1 MLPYQ
6 TVSRKEDGIVI
17 VGLGGAGANIL
28 QRFRG
33 SSAENVRLCI
43 MSLDER
49 LGREVGNVEFLQ
61 LGAGLNHGLGSGGD
75 PEVGR
80 LAMEESR
87 EDIAALL
94 ENARLL
100 VMVVGLG
107 GGTGSGVAPLLAELA
122 SKAGVFLVS
131 VLVMPFGFEGHR
143 RREQADRAL
152 EKISSV
158 SDLVFCFENDYMEE
172 LFRTRNGAMAVFEET
187 NSLLSQATASI
198 PMLANSPGIINI
210 GLDEL
215 VTALRNNDS
224 RCIYGSGTGYGPHR
238 AEDAARAALESPLVA
253 FHNAL
258 ALAHTVIVHIAG
270 GNNMSLSELRTVMEM
285 IRSSLGHEHVNVFFG
300 AAVKPRL
307 GEEIRVSLI
316 ASVDDGELRAAI
328 AEEEAEAEQLQAD
341 IPAAEEKPVETAVE
355 EIPEEDEESV
365 EEPEEES
372 EIGEDI
378 FANEEEEEPVSPA
391 PQRYTPEPRPSV
403 STELPRPEPR
413 PSMRPEPPR
422 PEPRPIMRP
431 EPPRPEPR
439 PIMRPEPLRPEPR
452 PSMRPEPLRPEPRPS
467 MRPEPLRPA
476 VSPSEMRTVEP
487 ASAFVSPRSGRAES
501 SLFDGS
507 ASQGFFDLDGQS
519 VQGTLPKD
527 SEDEMDERVRNL
539 FSDDAPH
546 VFPVSSGHFSPE
558 SARRRRAPEDADEE
572 KDFALRYN
580 DLRDMFPE

>member
-6 TVSRKEDGIVI
+6 SVSRKEDGIVI

-49 LGREVGNVEFLQ
+49 LGREVGNVEFIQ

-75 PEVGR
+75 PEMGR
-80 LAMEESR
+80 LAVEESR
-87 EDIAALL
+87 EEIAGLL

-107 GGTGSGVAPLLAELA
+107 GGTGSGVAPVLAEMA

-131 VLVMPFGFEGHR
+131 VLVMPFGFEGRR

-158 SDLVFCFENDYMEE
+158 SDLVFCFENDYMED
-172 LFRTRNGAMAVFEET
+172 LFRTRNGAMAVFEEA

-224 RCIYGSGTGYGPHR
+224 RCIYGTGTGYGPHR

-253 FHNAL
+253 YHNAL
-258 ALAHTVIVHIAG
+258 GLAHTVIVHIAG
-270 GNNMSLSELRTVMEM
+270 GNNMSLSELRTAMET
-285 IRSSLGHEHVNVFFG
+285 IRKGLGNDEVNFFFG

-316 ASVDDGELRAAI
+316 ASVDAGEFRAAI
-328 AEEEAEAEQLQAD
+328 EAEEAETAAAAEQEEEELPEEQ
-341 IPAAEEKPVETAVE
+341 PAAE
-355 EIPEEDEESV
+355 DEV
-365 EEPEEES
+365 EEPEEDAAE
-372 EIGEDI
+372 ETAEELAEEETGEDI
-378 FANEEEEEPVSPA
+378 FADEEEEEEEEVPPA
-391 PQRYTPEPRPSV
+391 PQRYVPAPRPVPAV
-403 STELPRPEPR
+403 SAEPVVPRPIPAPVERTVAPLPQPRPFTPAPRPLTPAQIPAQIRPVTPSPMPVSRPEPTPVR
-413 PSMRPEPPR
+413 SEP
-422 PEPRPIMRP
+422 
-431 EPPRPEPR
+431 
-439 PIMRPEPLRPEPR
+439 
-452 PSMRPEPLRPEPRPS
+452 
-467 MRPEPLRPA
+467 
-476 VSPSEMRTVEP
+476 
-487 ASAFVSPRSGRAES
+487 G
-501 SLFDGS
+501 LFDGS
-507 ASQGFFDLDGQS
+507 GSQGLFNLDGQP
-519 VQGTLPKD
+519 VQGTLPRD
-527 SEDEMDERVRNL
+527 AEDEMDERVRSL
-539 FSDDAPH
+539 FSDDTPH
-546 VFPVSSGHFSPE
+546 VPHAPRHYSPE
-558 SARRRRAPEDADEE
+558 ASRRRNMADDEEEE
-572 KDFALRYN
+572 KDFSLRYN

>member
-6 TVSRKEDGIVI
+6 SVSRKEDGIVI

-49 LGREVGNVEFLQ
+49 LGREAGNVEFIQ

-80 LAMEESR
+80 LAVEESR
-87 EDIAALL
+87 EKIAGLL

-107 GGTGSGVAPLLAELA
+107 GGTGSGVAPVLAEMA

-131 VLVMPFGFEGHR
+131 VLVMPFAFEGRR

-158 SDLVFCFENDYMEE
+158 SDLVFCFENDYMED
-172 LFRTRNGAMAVFEET
+172 LFRTRNGAMAVFEEANT
-187 NSLLSQATASI
+187 ILSQATASI

-224 RCIYGSGTGYGPHR
+224 RCIYGTGTGYGPHR

-253 FHNAL
+253 FHHAL
-258 ALAHTVIVHIAG
+258 GLAHTVIVHIAG
-270 GNNMSLSELRTVMEM
+270 GNNMSLSELRTAMETV
-285 IRSSLGHEHVNVFFG
+285 RKSLGNDEVNFFFG

-316 ASVDDGELRAAI
+316 ASIDAGEFRAAI
-328 AEEEAEAEQLQAD
+328 EAEEAEAVA
-341 IPAAEEKPVETAVE
+341 AAELAAAAAD
-355 EIPEEDEESV
+355 EDEA
-365 EEPEEES
+365 EPEEEELPDTEEENLAEDEAGDES
-372 EIGEDI
+372 TDI
-378 FANEEEEEPVSPA
+378 FGDEEEEEIVPPA
-391 PQRYTPEPRPSV
+391 PQRYAPAPRSESVVKPVPPAPRPMPV
-403 STELPRPEPR
+403 PTERPAASAPMPRAAAPLPRPAAPLPR
-413 PSMRPEPPR
+413 PATPAPVEVSRPVPAPVRSEP
-422 PEPRPIMRP
+422 
-431 EPPRPEPR
+431 
-439 PIMRPEPLRPEPR
+439 
-452 PSMRPEPLRPEPRPS
+452 
-467 MRPEPLRPA
+467 
-476 VSPSEMRTVEP
+476 
-487 ASAFVSPRSGRAES
+487 G
-501 SLFDGS
+501 LFDGS
-507 ASQGFFDLDGQS
+507 GSQGVFNLDGQP
-519 VQGTLPKD
+519 VQGTLPRD
-527 SEDEMDERVRNL
+527 SEDEMDERVRSL
-539 FSDDAPH
+539 FSDDVQVLPQSPRH
-546 VFPVSSGHFSPE
+546 YSPE
-558 SARRRRAPEDADEE
+558 ASRRRRMADDEEEE
-572 KDFALRYN
+572 KDFSLRYN

>member
-6 TVSRKEDGIVI
+6 SVLRKEDGIVI

-49 LGREVGNVEFLQ
+49 LGREAGNVEFIQ

-80 LAMEESR
+80 QAMEESR
-87 EDIAALL
+87 SEIEALL
-94 ENARLL
+94 RNARLL

-107 GGTGSGVAPLLAELA
+107 GGTGSGVAPVLAEMA

-131 VLVMPFGFEGHR
+131 VLVMPFSFEGRR
-143 RREQADRAL
+143 RREQADKAL
-152 EKISSV
+152 ENISAV

-172 LFRTRNGAMAVFEET
+172 LFRSRNGAMAVFEEA
-187 NSLLSQATASI
+187 NGLLSQATASI

-253 FHNAL
+253 YHNSL
-258 ALAHTVIVHIAG
+258 RHAHTVIVHIAG
-270 GNNMSLSELRTVMEM
+270 GNNMSLSELRTAMET
-285 IRSSLGHEHVNVFFG
+285 IRKQLGNDEVNFFFG

-316 ASVDDGELRAAI
+316 ASLDAGEFRLALEEEAAAAAAAAAAEQQEAAPEPEYAEAEPVEDEEPM
-328 AEEEAEAEQLQAD
+328 AEEEEEESLYAD
-341 IPAAEEKPVETAVE
+341 A
-355 EIPEEDEESV
+355 EEDELPEEPV
-365 EEPEEES
+365 EEED
-372 EIGEDI
+372 GEDI
-378 FANEEEEEPVSPA
+378 FADEEEVEEEEEPVQRFAPAPRSFSPA
-391 PQRYTPEPRPSV
+391 PAPRTYTPAPAPAPRSYTPA
-403 STELPRPEPR
+403 PAPEPA
-413 PSMRPEPPR
+413 PR
-422 PEPRPIMRP
+422 TYT
-431 EPPRPEPR
+431 
-439 PIMRPEPLRPEPR
+439 
-452 PSMRPEPLRPEPRPS
+452 
-467 MRPEPLRPA
+467 PA
-476 VSPSEMRTVEP
+476 P
-487 ASAFVSPRSGRAES
+487 APTPAPRSAAPATMPGI
-501 SLFDGS
+501 FDGS
-507 ASQGFFDLDGQS
+507 GSQGFFNLDGQP

-527 SEDEMDERVRNL
+527 SEDEYDERVRSL
-539 FSDDAPH
+539 FSDDAAP
-546 VFPVSSGHFSPE
+546 PMASPQRYSPE
-558 SARRRRAPEDADEE
+558 ASRRRRAADDEDEE
-572 KDFALRYN
+572 REFSTRYN

>member
-6 TVSRKEDGIVI
+6 SVSRKEDGIVI

-49 LGREVGNVEFLQ
+49 LGREAGNVEFIQ

-80 LAMEESR
+80 LAVEESR
-87 EDIAALL
+87 EEIAGLL

-107 GGTGSGVAPLLAELA
+107 GGTGSGVAPLLAEMA

-131 VLVMPFGFEGHR
+131 VLVMPFSFEGRR

-158 SDLVFCFENDYMEE
+158 SDLVFCFENDYMED
-172 LFRTRNGAMAVFEET
+172 LFRTRNGAMAVFEEANT
-187 NSLLSQATASI
+187 ILSQATASI

-224 RCIYGSGTGYGPHR
+224 RCIYGTGTGYGPHR

-258 ALAHTVIVHIAG
+258 GLAHTVIVHIAG
-270 GNNMSLSELRTVMEM
+270 GNNMSLSELRTAMEKV
-285 IRSSLGHEHVNVFFG
+285 RKSLGNDEVNFFFG

-316 ASVDDGELRAAI
+316 ASIDAGEFRAAI
-328 AEEEAEAEQLQAD
+328 EAEEAEAAA
-341 IPAAEEKPVETAVE
+341 AAEAEEAAADDEPETEAG
-355 EIPEEDEESV
+355 EEDFS
-365 EEPEEES
+365 
-372 EIGEDI
+372 
-378 FANEEEEEPVSPA
+378 EEEELEEVESEGVSADVFADEAEEAEDIEEEIAPPVL
-391 PQRYTPEPRPSV
+391 QRYTPV
-403 STELPRPEPR
+403 PRPEPVVK
-413 PSMRPEPPR
+413 PAAPAPR
-422 PEPRPIMRP
+422 PMP
-431 EPPRPEPR
+431 
-439 PIMRPEPLRPEPR
+439 
-452 PSMRPEPLRPEPRPS
+452 
-467 MRPEPLRPA
+467 
-476 VSPSEMRTVEP
+476 
-487 ASAFVSPRSGRAES
+487 
-501 SLFDGS
+501 
-507 ASQGFFDLDGQS
+507 
-519 VQGTLPKD
+519 
-527 SEDEMDERVRNL
+527 
-539 FSDDAPH
+539 
-546 VFPVSSGHFSPE
+546 
-558 SARRRRAPEDADEE
+558 
-572 KDFALRYN
+572 
-580 DLRDMFPE
+580 

>member
-6 TVSRKEDGIVI
+6 SVSRKEDGIVI

-49 LGREVGNVEFLQ
+49 LGREAGNVEFIQ

-80 LAMEESR
+80 LAVEESR
-87 EDIAALL
+87 EEIAGLL

-107 GGTGSGVAPLLAELA
+107 GGTGSGVAPLLAEMA

-131 VLVMPFGFEGHR
+131 VLVMPFSFEGRR

-158 SDLVFCFENDYMEE
+158 SDLVFCFENDYMED
-172 LFRTRNGAMAVFEET
+172 LFRTRNGAMAVFEEANT
-187 NSLLSQATASI
+187 ILSQATASI

-224 RCIYGSGTGYGPHR
+224 RCIYGTGTGYGPHR

-258 ALAHTVIVHIAG
+258 GLAHTVIVHIAG
-270 GNNMSLSELRTVMEM
+270 GNNMSLSELRTAMETV
-285 IRSSLGHEHVNVFFG
+285 RKSLGNDEVNFFFG

-316 ASVDDGELRAAI
+316 ASIDAGEFRAAI
-328 AEEEAEAEQLQAD
+328 EAEEAEAAAAAESAEAAADDEPETEAEEEDFSEEEELEEVESEGVSADVFADEAEEEAE
-341 IPAAEEKPVETAVE
+341 EEV
-355 EIPEEDEESV
+355 
-365 EEPEEES
+365 
-372 EIGEDI
+372 EDI
-378 FANEEEEEPVSPA
+378 EEEEEEIAPPVL
-391 PQRYTPEPRPSV
+391 QRYTPV
-403 STELPRPEPR
+403 PRPEPVVK
-413 PSMRPEPPR
+413 PAAPAPR
-422 PEPRPIMRP
+422 PMPAPVPRPATP
-431 EPPRPEPR
+431 APAPRPATPAPR
-439 PIMRPEPLRPEPR
+439 PVAPAPVEV
-452 PSMRPEPLRPEPRPS
+452 S
-467 MRPEPLRPA
+467 RPA
-476 VSPSEMRTVEP
+476 PVRSEP
-487 ASAFVSPRSGRAES
+487 G
-501 SLFDGS
+501 LFDGTG
-507 ASQGFFDLDGQS
+507 SQGFFNLDGQP
-519 VQGTLPKD
+519 VQGTLPRD
-527 SEDEMDERVRNL
+527 SEDEMDERVRSL
-539 FSDDAPH
+539 FSDDVQVVPQASRH
-546 VFPVSSGHFSPE
+546 YSQEAS
-558 SARRRRAPEDADEE
+558 RRRQMADDEEEE
-572 KDFALRYN
+572 KDFSLRYN

>member
-6 TVSRKEDGIVI
+6 SVSRKEDGIVI

-49 LGREVGNVEFLQ
+49 LGREAGNVEFIQ

-80 LAMEESR
+80 LAVEESR
-87 EDIAALL
+87 EKIAGLL

-107 GGTGSGVAPLLAELA
+107 GGTGSGVAPVLAEMA

-131 VLVMPFGFEGHR
+131 VLVMPFAFEGRR

-158 SDLVFCFENDYMEE
+158 SDLVFCFENDYMED
-172 LFRTRNGAMAVFEET
+172 LFRTRNGAMAVFEEANT
-187 NSLLSQATASI
+187 ILSQATASI

-224 RCIYGSGTGYGPHR
+224 RCIYGTGTGYGPHR

-253 FHNAL
+253 FHHAL
-258 ALAHTVIVHIAG
+258 GLAHTVIVHIAG
-270 GNNMSLSELRTVMEM
+270 GNNMSLSELRTAMETV
-285 IRSSLGHEHVNVFFG
+285 RKSLGNDEVNFFFG

-316 ASVDDGELRAAI
+316 ASIDAGEFRAAI
-328 AEEEAEAEQLQAD
+328 EAEEAEAVA
-341 IPAAEEKPVETAVE
+341 AAELAAAAAD
-355 EIPEEDEESV
+355 EDEAET
-365 EEPEEES
+365 
-372 EIGEDI
+372 
-378 FANEEEEEPVSPA
+378 EEEEEELPDTEEENLAEDEAGDESTDIFGDEEEEEIVPPA
-391 PQRYTPEPRPSV
+391 PQRYAPAPRSESVVKPVAPAPRPMPV
-403 STELPRPEPR
+403 PTERPAASAPMTRAAAPLPRPAAPLPR
-413 PSMRPEPPR
+413 P
-422 PEPRPIMRP
+422 
-431 EPPRPEPR
+431 
-439 PIMRPEPLRPEPR
+439 
-452 PSMRPEPLRPEPRPS
+452 
-467 MRPEPLRPA
+467 A
-476 VSPSEMRTVEP
+476 TP
-487 ASAFVSPRSGRAES
+487 ASAEVSRPVPAPVRSEPG
-501 SLFDGS
+501 LFDGS
-507 ASQGFFDLDGQS
+507 GSQGVFNLDGQP
-519 VQGTLPKD
+519 VQGTLPRD
-527 SEDEMDERVRNL
+527 SEDEMDERVRSL
-539 FSDDAPH
+539 FSDDVQVLPQSPRH
-546 VFPVSSGHFSPE
+546 YSPE
-558 SARRRRAPEDADEE
+558 ASRRRRMADDEEEE
-572 KDFALRYN
+572 KDFSLRYN

>member
-6 TVSRKEDGIVI
+6 SVSRKEDGIVI

-49 LGREVGNVEFLQ
+49 LGREAGNVEFIQ

-80 LAMEESR
+80 LAVEESR
-87 EDIAALL
+87 EEIAGLL

-107 GGTGSGVAPLLAELA
+107 GGTGSGVAPLLAEMA

-131 VLVMPFGFEGHR
+131 VLVMPFAFEGRR

-158 SDLVFCFENDYMEE
+158 SDLVFCFENDYMED
-172 LFRTRNGAMAVFEET
+172 LFRTRNGAMAVFEEANT
-187 NSLLSQATASI
+187 ILSQATASI

-224 RCIYGSGTGYGPHR
+224 RCIYGTGTGYGPHR

-258 ALAHTVIVHIAG
+258 GLAHTVIVHIAG
-270 GNNMSLSELRTVMEM
+270 GNNMSLSELRTAMETV
-285 IRSSLGHEHVNVFFG
+285 RKSLGNDEVNFFFG

-316 ASVDDGELRAAI
+316 ASIDAGEFRAAI
-328 AEEEAEAEQLQAD
+328 EAEEAEAVAAAELAAAAADEDEAEPEEEELPDTEEENFAEDEAEGESAD
-341 IPAAEEKPVETAVE
+341 IFADE
-355 EIPEEDEESV
+355 EEDEE
-365 EEPEEES
+365 
-372 EIGEDI
+372 EI
-378 FANEEEEEPVSPA
+378 APPA
-391 PQRYTPEPRPSV
+391 LQRYASA
-403 STELPRPEPR
+403 PRPEPVVK
-413 PSMRPEPPR
+413 PEAPAPR
-422 PEPRPIMRP
+422 PMPVPTE
-431 EPPRPEPR
+431 
-439 PIMRPEPLRPEPR
+439 
-452 PSMRPEPLRPEPRPS
+452 
-467 MRPEPLRPA
+467 RPA
-476 VSPSEMRTVEP
+476 APAPLPRAVAPLPRQAVPAARPVTPAPVEVSRPVSAPVRSEP
-487 ASAFVSPRSGRAES
+487 G
-501 SLFDGS
+501 LFDGS
-507 ASQGFFDLDGQS
+507 GSQGFFNLDGQP
-519 VQGTLPKD
+519 VQGTLPRD
-527 SEDEMDERVRNL
+527 SEDEMDERVRSL
-539 FSDDAPH
+539 FSDDVPVVPQAPRH
-546 VFPVSSGHFSPE
+546 YSPE
-558 SARRRRAPEDADEE
+558 ASRRRRMADDEEEE
-572 KDFALRYN
+572 KDFSLRYN

>member
-6 TVSRKEDGIVI
+6 SVSRKEDGIVI

-49 LGREVGNVEFLQ
+49 LGREAGNVEFIQ

-80 LAMEESR
+80 LAVEESR
-87 EDIAALL
+87 EKIAGLL

-107 GGTGSGVAPLLAELA
+107 GGTGSGVAPVLAEMA

-131 VLVMPFGFEGHR
+131 VLVMPFAFEGRR

-158 SDLVFCFENDYMEE
+158 SDLVFCFENDYMED
-172 LFRTRNGAMAVFEET
+172 LFRTRNGAMAVFEEANT
-187 NSLLSQATASI
+187 ILSQATASI

-224 RCIYGSGTGYGPHR
+224 RCIYGTGTGYGPHR

-253 FHNAL
+253 FHHAL
-258 ALAHTVIVHIAG
+258 GLAHTVIVHIAG
-270 GNNMSLSELRTVMEM
+270 GNNMSLSELRTAMETV
-285 IRSSLGHEHVNVFFG
+285 RKSLGNDEVNFFFG

-316 ASVDDGELRAAI
+316 ASIDAGEFRAAI
-328 AEEEAEAEQLQAD
+328 EAEEAEAVA
-341 IPAAEEKPVETAVE
+341 AAELAAAAD
-355 EIPEEDEESV
+355 EDEA
-365 EEPEEES
+365 EPEEEEEELPDTEEENLAEDEAGDES
-372 EIGEDI
+372 TDI
-378 FANEEEEEPVSPA
+378 FGDEEEEEEEEEIVPPA
-391 PQRYTPEPRPSV
+391 PQRYAPAPRSESVVKPVPPAPRPMPV
-403 STELPRPEPR
+403 PTERPAASAPMPRAAAPLPRPAAPLPR
-413 PSMRPEPPR
+413 P
-422 PEPRPIMRP
+422 
-431 EPPRPEPR
+431 
-439 PIMRPEPLRPEPR
+439 
-452 PSMRPEPLRPEPRPS
+452 
-467 MRPEPLRPA
+467 A
-476 VSPSEMRTVEP
+476 TP
-487 ASAFVSPRSGRAES
+487 ASAEISRPVPAPVRSEPG
-501 SLFDGS
+501 LFDGS
-507 ASQGFFDLDGQS
+507 GSQGIFNLDGQP
-519 VQGTLPKD
+519 VQGTLPRD
-527 SEDEMDERVRNL
+527 SEDEMDERVRSL
-539 FSDDAPH
+539 FSDDVQVLPQSPRH
-546 VFPVSSGHFSPE
+546 YSPE
-558 SARRRRAPEDADEE
+558 ASRRRRMADDEEEE
-572 KDFALRYN
+572 KDFSLRYN

>member
-6 TVSRKEDGIVI
+6 SVSRKEDGIVI

-49 LGREVGNVEFLQ
+49 LGREAGNVEFIQ

-80 LAMEESR
+80 LAVEESR
-87 EDIAALL
+87 EEIAGLL

-107 GGTGSGVAPLLAELA
+107 GGTGSGVAPLLAEMA

-131 VLVMPFGFEGHR
+131 VLVMPFAFEGRR

-158 SDLVFCFENDYMEE
+158 SDLVFCFENDYMED
-172 LFRTRNGAMAVFEET
+172 LFRTRNGAMAVFEEANT
-187 NSLLSQATASI
+187 ILSQATASI

-224 RCIYGSGTGYGPHR
+224 RCIYGTGTGYGPHR

-258 ALAHTVIVHIAG
+258 GLAHTVIVHIAG
-270 GNNMSLSELRTVMEM
+270 GNNMSLSELRTAMETV
-285 IRSSLGHEHVNVFFG
+285 RKSLGNDEVNFFFG

-316 ASVDDGELRAAI
+316 ASIDAGEFRAAI
-328 AEEEAEAEQLQAD
+328 EAEEAEEAAAVSAAAAEVAETAAAEDDEPETEVEALPDTEEEELAEDETEEEA
-341 IPAAEEKPVETAVE
+341 V
-355 EIPEEDEESV
+355 
-365 EEPEEES
+365 
-372 EIGEDI
+372 DI
-378 FANEEEEEPVSPA
+378 FDDEEEEEIVPPAPQRYAPAPRPEPVQKPVSPA
-391 PQRYTPEPRPSV
+391 PRPISVPLERPAAPAPMPRPTAPAS
-403 STELPRPEPR
+403 
-413 PSMRPEPPR
+413 
-422 PEPRPIMRP
+422 
-431 EPPRPEPR
+431 
-439 PIMRPEPLRPEPR
+439 
-452 PSMRPEPLRPEPRPS
+452 
-467 MRPEPLRPA
+467 RPA
-476 VSPSEMRTVEP
+476 APVPAPVEVSRPAPVPVRSEP
-487 ASAFVSPRSGRAES
+487 GR
-501 SLFDGS
+501 FDGS
-507 ASQGFFDLDGQS
+507 GSQGFFNLDGQP
-519 VQGTLPKD
+519 VQGTLPRD
-527 SEDEMDERVRNL
+527 SEADMDERVRSL
-539 FSDDAPH
+539 FSDDGQLVSQAP
-546 VFPVSSGHFSPE
+546 GHYSPE
-558 SARRRRAPEDADEE
+558 ASRRRRMADDEEEE
-572 KDFALRYN
+572 KDFSLRYN

>member
-6 TVSRKEDGIVI
+6 SVSRKEDGIVI

-49 LGREVGNVEFLQ
+49 LGREAGNVEFIQ

-80 LAMEESR
+80 LAVEESR
-87 EDIAALL
+87 EEIAGLL

-107 GGTGSGVAPLLAELA
+107 GGTGSGVAPLLAEMA

-131 VLVMPFGFEGHR
+131 VLVMPFSFEGRR

-158 SDLVFCFENDYMEE
+158 SDLVFCFENDYMED
-172 LFRTRNGAMAVFEET
+172 LFRTRNGAMAVFEEANT
-187 NSLLSQATASI
+187 ILSQATASI

-224 RCIYGSGTGYGPHR
+224 RCIYGTGTGYGPHR

-258 ALAHTVIVHIAG
+258 GLAHTVIVHIAG
-270 GNNMSLSELRTVMEM
+270 GNNMSLSELRTAMETV
-285 IRSSLGHEHVNVFFG
+285 RKSLGNDEVNFFFG

-316 ASVDDGELRAAI
+316 ASIDAGEFRAAI
-328 AEEEAEAEQLQAD
+328 EAEEAEAAA
-341 IPAAEEKPVETAVE
+341 AAESAEAAADDEHETEAE
-355 EIPEEDEESV
+355 EEDFS
-365 EEPEEES
+365 EEEELEEVES
-372 EIGEDI
+372 EGVSADVFADEAEEEEDI
-378 FANEEEEEPVSPA
+378 EEEEEEIAPPVL
-391 PQRYTPEPRPSV
+391 QRYTPV
-403 STELPRPEPR
+403 PRPEPVVK
-413 PSMRPEPPR
+413 PAAPAPR
-422 PEPRPIMRP
+422 PMPAPVERPAAPVPRPATP
-431 EPPRPEPR
+431 APRPATPAPR
-439 PIMRPEPLRPEPR
+439 PVTPAPVDVA
-452 PSMRPEPLRPEPRPS
+452 
-467 MRPEPLRPA
+467 RPA
-476 VSPSEMRTVEP
+476 PAPVRSEP
-487 ASAFVSPRSGRAES
+487 G
-501 SLFDGS
+501 LFDGTG
-507 ASQGFFDLDGQS
+507 SQGFFNLDGQP
-519 VQGTLPKD
+519 VQGTLPRD
-527 SEDEMDERVRNL
+527 SEDEMDERVRSL
-539 FSDDAPH
+539 FSDDVQVVPQASRH
-546 VFPVSSGHFSPE
+546 YSQEAS
-558 SARRRRAPEDADEE
+558 RRRRMADDEEEE
-572 KDFALRYN
+572 KDFSLRYN

>member
-6 TVSRKEDGIVI
+6 SVSRKEDGIVI

-49 LGREVGNVEFLQ
+49 LGREAGNVEFIQ

-80 LAMEESR
+80 LAVEESR
-87 EDIAALL
+87 EEIAGLL

-107 GGTGSGVAPLLAELA
+107 GGTGSGVAPLLAEMA

-131 VLVMPFGFEGHR
+131 VLVMPFAFEGRR

-158 SDLVFCFENDYMEE
+158 SDLVFCFENDYMED
-172 LFRTRNGAMAVFEET
+172 LFRTRNGAMAVFEEA
-187 NSLLSQATASI
+187 NAILSQATASI

-224 RCIYGSGTGYGPHR
+224 RCIYGTGTGYGPHR

-258 ALAHTVIVHIAG
+258 GLAHTVIVHIAG
-270 GNNMSLSELRTVMEM
+270 GNNMSLSELRTAMETV
-285 IRSSLGHEHVNVFFG
+285 RKSLGNDEVNFFFG

-316 ASVDDGELRAAI
+316 ASIDAGEFRAAI
-328 AEEEAEAEQLQAD
+328 EAEEAEAVA
-341 IPAAEEKPVETAVE
+341 AAELAAAAAD
-355 EIPEEDEESV
+355 EDEA
-365 EEPEEES
+365 EPEEE
-372 EIGEDI
+372 EEELPDTEEENLAEDEAEGESADI
-378 FANEEEEEPVSPA
+378 FADEEEEEEEEIAPPA
-391 PQRYTPEPRPSV
+391 LQRYAPA
-403 STELPRPEPR
+403 PRPEPVAKQEA
-413 PSMRPEPPR
+413 PAPR
-422 PEPRPIMRP
+422 PMPVPTERPAAPAPLPRAVA
-431 EPPRPEPR
+431 
-439 PIMRPEPLRPEPR
+439 PLP
-452 PSMRPEPLRPEPRPS
+452 
-467 MRPEPLRPA
+467 RPA
-476 VSPSEMRTVEP
+476 VPAARPVTPAPVEVSRPVPAPVRSEP
-487 ASAFVSPRSGRAES
+487 G
-501 SLFDGS
+501 LFDGS
-507 ASQGFFDLDGQS
+507 GSQGFFNLDGQP
-519 VQGTLPKD
+519 VQGTLPRD
-527 SEDEMDERVRNL
+527 SEDEMDERVRSL
-539 FSDDAPH
+539 FSDDVPVVPQAPRH
-546 VFPVSSGHFSPE
+546 YSPE
-558 SARRRRAPEDADEE
+558 ASRRRRMADDEEEE
-572 KDFALRYN
+572 KDFSLRYN